1 MDKTIGTKLPE
12 EEIEIL
18 EKMASE
24 RKEKVSEF
32 VRNLIREAI
41 KKVGNGEAGKEGNV
55 SVPDPRFE
63 EILTLLWRLIESKCD
78 LTPDKNPSPETA
90 KKIDEFGKLL
100 SGFPSI
106 LDTKIQSVLDEIG
119 NIPKS
124 NGGNGGVGIDP
135 GTITKMA
142 ENIAKNTGK
151 LDALEPPKTGFR
163 DDSESNKSLNIWTS
177 IAGIVVT
184 VGIIGAYIY
193 GAQHGPIFGAM
204 SKDYQSL
211 VTCNTP
217 GWQKQKITKEGENY
231 LSCYAGLDPKT
242 GKLYGW
248 RIKDLGGVSPSEAG
262 VGQ

>member
-1 MDKTIGTKLPE
+1 MTKSISVKLPDE
-12 EEIEIL
+12 DSEIL
-18 EKMASE
+18 EKILAEKQETVSGLF
-24 RKEKVSEF
+24 RKW
-32 VRNLIREAI
+32 VRE
-41 KKVGNGEAGKEGNV
+41 NGEKGESDGKEMPAG
-55 SVPDPRFE
+55 PDPRFE

-78 LTPDKNPSPETA
+78 TTLDKNPSPETA

-106 LDTKIQSVLDEIG
+106 LDTKIQNILEEIG
-119 NIPKS
+119 NIPKP
-124 NGGNGGVGIDP
+124 NGVHGGVGIDP
-135 GTITKMA
+135 VTITKIA

-163 DDSESNKSLNIWTS
+163 DDSESNKWLNIWTS

-211 VTCNTP
+211 VSCSDP
-217 GWQKQKITKEGENY
+217 SWKKQKVTKEGENY
-231 LSCYAGLDPKT
+231 LICSTGSDPKT
-242 GKLYGW
+242 GTIYGW
-248 RIKDLGGVSPSEAG
+248 RIKDLGGISPSEGG
-262 VGQ
+262 VGAR

>member
-1 MDKTIGTKLPE
+1 MDKTISTKLPE
-12 EEIEIL
+12 DEVEIL
-18 EKMASE
+18 EKMAVE
-24 RKEKVSEF
+24 RSEKVSEL
-32 VRNLIREAI
+32 VRNFIRDAI
-41 KKVGNGEAGKEGNV
+41 NKGGNVEAGKNENILA
-55 SVPDPRFE
+55 SDPRFE

-124 NGGNGGVGIDP
+124 NGGHGGVGIDP

-151 LDALEPPKTGFR
+151 LDALEHPKTGFR
-163 DDSESNKSLNIWTS
+163 DDSESNKWLNIWTS

-211 VTCNTP
+211 VSCSIPN
-217 GWQKQKITKEGENY
+217 WQKQKLTIEGENY
-231 LSCYAGLDPKT
+231 LICATGSDPKT
-242 GKLYGW
+242 GNLYGW